1 MIYFIGNY
9 SIEGTENRSIEDLAR
24 VLKSSKVIGLDTET
38 KSKGNSTL
46 KFDIL
51 DQEVVMLQ
59 LGVGEN
65 QWVIDCRTE
74 DLSKIKVYLESTKI
88 KKVIHNAK
96 FDYSVLKNDKN
107 IVLENV

>member
-1 MIYFIGNY
+1 MIYFIGKY
-9 SIEGTENRSIEDLAR
+9 EIEGTENRSIEDLVR
-24 VLKSSKVIGLDTET
+24 VLKNTKVIGLDTET

-46 KFDIL
+46 RFDVL

-59 LGVGEN
+59 IGIGQH
-65 QWVIDCRTE
+65 QWIIDCRTE
-74 DLSKIKVYLESTKI
+74 VLDKIKSYLESTKI